1 MDPIDKLLAEVQA
14 EYQEPKTSNRPQNLP
29 NLPNLQNLL
38 EKPIE
43 KPIEKAIGKPMGKP
57 TQSLPKATTSFT
69 SDRGLDNLLGQVK
82 SEFDQTDRFEAEKRA
97 AELKQEALKQEQI
110 RQAKQ
115 AQLRGQAGEWL
126 KSLDPLSDEGFWF
139 EQFAEKYPTRL
150 DAAIAYLEV
159 IPASNP
165 DSQ

>member
-29 NLPNLQNLL
+29 NLSNLQNLL
-38 EKPIE
+38 EKPTE
-43 KPIEKAIGKPMGKP
+43 KPIGKPMGKP

-82 SEFDQTDRFEAEKRA
+82 SEFDQTDRLEAEKRA
-97 AELKQEALKQEQI
+97 EELKQEALKQEQI
-110 RQAKQ
+110 RKEKQ
-115 AQLRGQAGEWL
+115 AQLRGQAQEWL

-139 EQFAEKYPTRL
+139 EQFAEKYPNRL

-159 IPASNP
+159 IPASNL
-165 DSQ
+165 DAQ

>member
-29 NLPNLQNLL
+29 NLPNRQNLL
-38 EKPIE
+38 EKATE
-43 KPIEKAIGKPMGKP
+43 KPIGKPIGKIN
-57 TQSLPKATTSFT
+57 QSLPKATKYFT
-69 SDRGLDNLLGQVK
+69 PDRGLDNLLDQVK
-82 SEFDQTDRFEAEKRA
+82 SEFDETDRCEAEKRA
-97 AELKQEALKQEQI
+97 EELKQEALKQEQI

-115 AQLRGQAGEWL
+115 EQLRGQAQEWL

-159 IPASNP
+159 IPASNL
-165 DSQ
+165 D